1 MEENA
6 QTVVDDTVDRTASEP
21 CGSRNSFIQV
31 QLSGLFL
38 CGVYVWNPEKTYGYI
53 PVPIFGK
60 SNFLNLQIKDCK
72 KIGGKPPCQ
81 TRIRLYDSDPPDPDS

>member
-1 MEENA
+1 MEEIA

-53 PVPIFGK
+53 PVPIYEKF
-60 SNFLNLQIKDCK
+60 
-72 KIGGKPPCQ
+72 
-81 TRIRLYDSDPPDPDS
+81 